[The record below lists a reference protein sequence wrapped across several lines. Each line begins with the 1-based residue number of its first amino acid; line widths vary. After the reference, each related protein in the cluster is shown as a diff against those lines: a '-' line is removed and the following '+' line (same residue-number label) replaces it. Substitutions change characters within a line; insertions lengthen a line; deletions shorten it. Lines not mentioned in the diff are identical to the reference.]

1 MPSKARWRLHW
12 LLLGLV
18 SPPGGMDRN
27 REVQLDIQNNRE
39 TVPPGGESVRLE
51 CFWGL
56 ELYGPGEVQD
66 LQDKLQALKW
76 SAGYR
81 RPVNDNAAN
90 WVKVQSSYGSAGSWY
105 NVGIVTRPGEHGLF
119 PLAENKADL
128 PGEVDYLTV
137 SMLQISPSLT
147 CVLIGFMLKDSY
159 ANAYSTSLA
168 EYKDTITERSN
179 GWGLT
184 RISPAEQ
191 KRRSVEA
198 TRSRLQGVV
207 KTWFASNIPGY
218 FSGGS
223 AVKLPTAELVVTTS
237 EHLLRDSIFR
247 EGARWKALISD
258 APHYDVWVSEEHP
271 ALRLSGAFDSLNEN
285 PSHTIISL
293 CSSLMPDDGFLG
305 EQTARRY
312 QSFCEDEVKWVLAH
326 HGCVIFL
333 QEIAREIKQCRA
345 ALRIGLA
352 NSHGSSV
359 ILQGIQGFF
368 DRMLGTPA
376 VLTEL
381 HERCKSPVHFASGC
395 GKFTAIGWS
404 EAQGDRDLE
413 TSQYEQTKYLS
424 GQNISAEHGARE
436 HFEQLSSVLS
446 VRESVKAQKRMEFI
460 TIVALFVSVASLI
473 AAVPSLKHFVSSWLA
488 AMLEFVREWTV

>member
-1 MPSKARWRLHW
+1 
-12 LLLGLV
+12 
-18 SPPGGMDRN
+18 
-27 REVQLDIQNNRE
+27 
-39 TVPPGGESVRLE
+39 
-51 CFWGL
+51 
-56 ELYGPGEVQD
+56 VQD

-90 WVKVQSSYGSAGSWY
+90 WVKVQSAYGSAGSWY
-105 NVGIVTRPGEHGLF
+105 NVGVVTRLGEHRLF

-147 CVLIGFMLKDSY
+147 CVLIGFMLRESF
-159 ANAYSTSLA
+159 ASAYSTTLA
-168 EYKDTITERSN
+168 QNKYTITERSN

-198 TRSRLQGVV
+198 TRSRLQEVV
-207 KTWFASNIPGY
+207 RTWFASNIPGF

-223 AVKLPTAELVVTTS
+223 GVKLPTAELVVTTS
-237 EHLLRDSIFR
+237 EHLLNDSIFR

-271 ALRLSGAFDSLNEN
+271 ALRLSGTFDSLNEH

-293 CSSLMPDDGFLG
+293 CSSLMPDNGFLN
-305 EQTARRY
+305 ERTARRY
-312 QSFCEDEVKWVLAH
+312 QNFCEHELKWVLAH

-333 QEIAREIKQCRA
+333 QEIAREIKQSRA

-352 NSHGSSV
+352 NSRGSSV
-359 ILQGIQGFF
+359 VLQDIQGFF

-381 HERCKSPVHFASGC
+381 HDKCRNPAHFEGSC

-404 EAQGDRDLE
+404 EAQGDRNLT
-413 TSQYEQTKYLS
+413 TSQYEQTKFLS
-424 GQNISAEHGARE
+424 NQNLSAEHGARE

-446 VRESVKAQKRMEFI
+446 VRESVKAQQRMEII
-460 TIVALFVSVASLI
+460 TIVALLVSVASLI
-473 AAVPSLKHFVSSWLA
+473 AAIPSLKHVVTSWIA
-488 AMLEFVREWTV
+488 TMLEYIRGWMV